1 MKHTYTLDGAKILRE
16 AWDGNTLVPLYD
28 NEDNVCGITYNNVP
42 YYFIKNLQG
51 DIIAILDKDAQTV
64 ARYSYDAWGVCTVTQ
79 DTSNTDIANVNPFRY
94 RGYYYD
100 KETSLYYLQSR
111 YYDAGAGRFVNADAP
126 KCIGISIS
134 PISLDL
140 YAYCQNNCANV
151 TDEFGFGTIDSLISA
166 LSSAIDII
174 SNILGMFANS
184 YYREQKSL
192 EDSVKLLTK
201 RQRNRLNDTRSLNKE
216 VNRVCKYLKWVGYAL
231 LLVSLAVILG
241 KAYRTGASMDR
252 AIVDC
257 IAETIINLV
266 VQGAGNLFSR
276 IARFIP
282 YIGFL
287 IGVIGGWLLSYAL
300 SKLFNSQKIQR
311 VKNKFANSIKN
322 IRTRLWNG
330 LKIGMASLTA

>member
-1 MKHTYTLDGAKILRE
+1 
-16 AWDGNTLVPLYD
+16 
-28 NEDNVCGITYNNVP
+28 
-42 YYFIKNLQG
+42 
-51 DIIAILDKDAQTV
+51 
-64 ARYSYDAWGVCTVTQ
+64 
-79 DTSNTDIANVNPFRY
+79 
-94 RGYYYD
+94 
-100 KETSLYYLQSR
+100 
-111 YYDAGAGRFVNADAP
+111 
-126 KCIGISIS
+126 
-134 PISLDL
+134 
-140 YAYCQNNCANV
+140 
-151 TDEFGFGTIDSLISA
+151 
-166 LSSAIDII
+166 
-174 SNILGMFANS
+174 
-184 YYREQKSL
+184 
-192 EDSVKLLTK
+192 
-201 RQRNRLNDTRSLNKE
+201 
-216 VNRVCKYLKWVGYAL
+216 
-231 LLVSLAVILG
+231 
-241 KAYRTGASMDR
+241 MDR